1 MAPSAGTMK
10 DLLSLGELCALGSG
24 LLWAV
29 NSMMLRTRSHQ
40 VSPAAMNVI
49 RCGSAAFF
57 FWLWLPFSDPLAGL
71 EQVTSGEWLL
81 LIGSIVV
88 GMVTGDTLYLT
99 AIREIGLSRALALS
113 STYPLTTLL
122 FEWLL
127 LNRPASGGLALGC
140 CLVALGVVLL
150 SGQGKEPE
158 SRPVRLKYGVVL
170 SLSAAVLWGLS
181 TVMLYP
187 AIAHL
192 TLVQANSVRMPL
204 VALVLYLIRLR
215 SPAEF
220 RRLDRRTLLVVAGS
234 GLIGMGLSS
243 LMYLASIKLIGA
255 TKAVT
260 LTSVSPVFG
269 MILGVVFLKEKVG
282 LRVLL
287 GIAACMGGVWLML

>member
-1 MAPSAGTMK
+1 MSE
-10 DLLSLGELCALGSG
+10 LLSLGELCALGSG

-29 NSMMLRTRSHQ
+29 NSMMLRTRSHL

-49 RCGSAAFF
+49 RCGSAALS

-71 EQVTSGEWLL
+71 DQVTGDEWLL
-81 LIGSIVV
+81 LISSIVV

-127 LNRPASGGLALGC
+127 LSRPASGGLALGC

-150 SGQGKEPE
+150 SGRGKALE

-170 SLSAAVLWGLS
+170 SLAAAVLWGLS

-192 TLVQANSVRMPL
+192 TLVQANAVRMPL
-204 VALVLYLIRLR
+204 VALLVFGLRLR
-215 SPAEF
+215 STAEF

-234 GLIGMGLSS
+234 GLIGMGISS
-243 LMYLASIKLIGA
+243 LMYLAAIKLIGA

-269 MILGVVFLKEKVG
+269 MILGVVFLKEQVS
-282 LRVLL
+282 LRMLL
-287 GIAACMGGVWLML
+287 GIAACMGGVWLVL

>member
-1 MAPSAGTMK
+1 MT
-10 DLLSLGELCALGSG
+10 DLLSLGELCALGSA

-49 RCGSAAFF
+49 RCGTAALF
-57 FWLWLPFSDPLAGL
+57 FWIWLPFSDPLAGL
-71 EQVTSGEWLL
+71 EQVSTDEWLL
-81 LIGSIVV
+81 LVGSIVV

-127 LNRPASGGLALGC
+127 LRRPASGGLALGC

-150 SGQGKEPE
+150 SGRGREPE
-158 SRPVRLKYGVVL
+158 SRPLHLKYGVALALVA
-170 SLSAAVLWGLS
+170 SVLWGLS

-187 AIAHL
+187 AVAHL

-204 VALVLYLIRLR
+204 VALLLYLIRIR

-220 RRLDRRTLLVVAGS
+220 RCLDRRTLLVVAGS
-234 GLIGMGLSS
+234 GLIGMGISS
-243 LMYLASIKLIGA
+243 LMYLAAIKLIGA
-255 TKAVT
+255 TRAVT

-269 MILGVVFLKEKVG
+269 MILSVVFLKEQVG

-287 GIAACMGGVWLML
+287 GIAACMGGVWLVL

>member
-1 MAPSAGTMK
+1 MT
-10 DLLSLGELCALGSG
+10 DLLSLGELCALGSA

-49 RCGSAAFF
+49 RCGTAALF
-57 FWLWLPFSDPLAGL
+57 FWIWLPFSDPLAGL
-71 EQVTSGEWLL
+71 EQVSTDEWLL
-81 LIGSIVV
+81 LVGSIVV

-127 LNRPASGGLALGC
+127 LRRPASGGLALGC

-150 SGQGKEPE
+150 SGRGREPE
-158 SRPVRLKYGVVL
+158 SRPLHLKYGVALALVA
-170 SLSAAVLWGLS
+170 SVLWGLS

-187 AIAHL
+187 AVAHL

-204 VALVLYLIRLR
+204 VALLLYLIRIR

-220 RRLDRRTLLVVAGS
+220 RCLDRRTLLVVAGS
-234 GLIGMGLSS
+234 GLIGMGISS
-243 LMYLASIKLIGA
+243 LMYLAAIKLIGA

-269 MILGVVFLKEKVG
+269 MILSVVFLKEQVG

-287 GIAACMGGVWLML
+287 GIAACMGGVWLVL

>member
-1 MAPSAGTMK
+1 MS
-10 DLLSLGELCALGSG
+10 DLISLGELCALGSG

-29 NSMMLRTRSHQ
+29 NSMMLRTRSHL

-49 RCGSAAFF
+49 RCGTAGFF
-57 FWLWLPFSDPLAGL
+57 FWLWLPFTDPLAGL
-71 EQVTSGEWLL
+71 ERVSGGEWLL

-99 AIREIGLSRALALS
+99 AIREIGLSRALAIS
-113 STYPLTTLL
+113 STYPLTTLV
-122 FEWLL
+122 FEWVLL
-127 LNRPASGGLALGC
+127 GRPASGGLALGC
-140 CLVALGVVLL
+140 LLVAGGVVLL
-150 SGQGKEPE
+150 SGRGAEPE
-158 SRPVRLKYGVVL
+158 SRPVMLKYGVVL
-170 SLSAAVLWGLS
+170 SLTAAVLWGLS

-187 AIAHL
+187 AVAHL
-192 TLVQANSVRMPL
+192 TLVQANAVRMPA
-204 VALVLYLIRLR
+204 VALLLYLLRLR

-220 RRLDRRTLLVVAGS
+220 RRLDRRTLLVVGGS

-269 MILGVVFLKEKVG
+269 MILGVVFLKERMN
-282 LRVLL
+282 LRMLL
-287 GIAACMGGVWLML
+287 GIAACMGGVWLVL

>member
-1 MAPSAGTMK
+1 MT
-10 DLLSLGELCALGSG
+10 DLLSLGELCALGSA

-49 RCGSAAFF
+49 RCGCAGLF
-57 FWLWLPFSDPLAGL
+57 FWIWLPFSNPLEGL
-71 EQVTSGEWLL
+71 EQVSGEEWLL

-127 LNRPASGGLALGC
+127 LSRPASPGLALGC
-140 CLVALGVVLL
+140 VLVAGGVVLL
-150 SGQGKEPE
+150 SGRGQEPE
-158 SRPVRLKYGVVL
+158 SRPQRLKYGVIL
-170 SLSAAVLWGLS
+170 SLAAAVLWGLS

-187 AIAHL
+187 AVAHL

-204 VALVLYLIRLR
+204 VALLLYLIRIR
-215 SPAEF
+215 STAEF
-220 RRLDRRTLLVVAGS
+220 RGLDRRTLLVVAGS
-234 GLIGMGLSS
+234 GLIGMGVSS

-269 MILGVVFLKEKVG
+269 LILSVAFLKEKVS
-282 LRVLL
+282 LRVLV
-287 GIAACMGGVWLML
+287 GIAACMGGVWLVL

>member
-1 MAPSAGTMK
+1 MSE
-10 DLLSLGELCALGSG
+10 LLSLGELCALGSG

-29 NSMMLRTRSHQ
+29 NSMMLRTRSHL

-49 RCGSAAFF
+49 RCGSAALF
-57 FWLWLPFSDPLAGL
+57 FWFWLPFSDPLAGL
-71 EQVTSGEWLL
+71 DQVTGDEWLL

-127 LNRPASGGLALGC
+127 LSRPASGGLALGC

-150 SGQGKEPE
+150 SGRGKALE

-170 SLSAAVLWGLS
+170 SLAAAVLWGLS

-192 TLVQANSVRMPL
+192 TLVQANAVRMPL
-204 VALVLYLIRLR
+204 VALLVYLLRLR
-215 SPAEF
+215 STAEF

-234 GLIGMGLSS
+234 GLIGMGISS
-243 LMYLASIKLIGA
+243 LMYLAAIKLIGA

-269 MILGVVFLKEKVG
+269 MILGVVFLKEQVS
-282 LRVLL
+282 LRMLL
-287 GIAACMGGVWLML
+287 GIAACMGGVWLVL